1 MTAASAKSIVIA
13 GGGAIGLTGAL
24 VLARAGYG
32 VVLVDPA
39 ARGANASGVAAGMLA
54 PAFESV
60 LDPAS
65 KGLFALLKAGRDA
78 WLNLLPQDGS
88 SPSGLSQPGAL
99 WVPTSSDITTEAMAE
114 RFKAIGAQF
123 EIVTASVARTLSPG
137 LDPKGAACLFTEE
150 DWCLD
155 VTVVTKRLY
164 QEATRLGVQFIT
176 ASVTDFSPGTATLSD
191 GRQIHAGHLII
202 AAGLGR
208 GMASLAP
215 ELACL
220 SPIKGQILFFEGAG
234 PRQGPAIRSAGG
246 YVVARACGV
255 MVGATMEFGLED
267 LTPDAV
273 IAERLRRVGASLY
286 PDLAGATAQH
296 RVGVRAATPD
306 GLPLVG
312 PSRAAGVIL
321 ACGARRNGWLLA
333 ALVAKTL
340 AAQLSN
346 ESHEPFATQMDP
358 RRFEMA

>member
-1 MTAASAKSIVIA
+1 MRAASAKSIVIA
-13 GGGAIGLTGAL
+13 GGGAIGLACAL

-39 ARGANASGVAAGMLA
+39 ERGANASGVAAGMLA

-65 KGLFALLKAGRDA
+65 KGLFGLLSTGRDA
-78 WLNLLPQDGS
+78 WLDLLTHEGGG
-88 SPSGLSQPGAL
+88 PSGLSQRGAL
-99 WVPTSSDITTEAMAE
+99 WVPTPSGVGTKAMADS
-114 RFKAIGAQF
+114 FDTIGAQF
-123 EIVTASVARTLSPG
+123 EILTAAAAQALSPG
-137 LDPKGAACLFTEE
+137 LDPKGEACLFTQE

-155 VTVVTKRLY
+155 VTVVTQRLY
-164 QEATRLGVQFIT
+164 QETVRLGVQFIA

-191 GRQIHAGHLII
+191 GRQIQADHLVI

-208 GMASLAP
+208 TMASLAP

-234 PRQGPAIRSAGG
+234 PRLGPVIRSAGG
-246 YVVARACGV
+246 YVVARASGA
-255 MVGATMEFGLED
+255 MVGATMEFGLDD

-273 IAERLRRVGASLY
+273 IGKRLRGAGVGLY
-286 PDLAGATAQH
+286 PNLATATAHH

-312 PSRAAGVIL
+312 PSRTSGVIL

-333 ALVAKTL
+333 AMVAKTV
-340 AAQLSN
+340 AAQLLN
-346 ESHEPFATQMDP
+346 DALEPFATQMDP
-358 RRFEMA
+358 RRFDIA

>member
-1 MTAASAKSIVIA
+1 MIA
-13 GGGAIGLTGAL
+13 GGGAIGLASAL
-24 VLARAGYG
+24 VLARSGYS
-32 VVLVDPA
+32 VVLADPVR
-39 ARGANASGVAAGMLA
+39 RGANASGVAAGMLA

-65 KGLFALLKAGRDA
+65 KGLFELLRAGRDA
-78 WLNLLPQDGS
+78 WLGLLPQEVGG
-88 SPSGLSQPGAL
+88 PSGLSQPGAL
-99 WVPTSSDITTEAMAE
+99 WVPSPSGISTDAMA
-114 RFKAIGAQF
+114 RSFNAIGAQF
-123 EIVTASVARTLSPG
+123 EILTAPEAQALSPG
-137 LDPKGAACLFTEE
+137 LDPKGAACLLTQE

-155 VTVVTKRLY
+155 VTVVTQRLY
-164 QEATRLGVQFIT
+164 QEATRFGVQFIA

-191 GRQIHAGHLII
+191 GRQIQADHLII

-208 GMASLAP
+208 TMASLAP

-246 YVVARACGV
+246 YVVPRAAGA

-273 IAERLRRVGASLY
+273 IGERLTRTGVSLY
-286 PDLAGATAQH
+286 PNLATATPQH
-296 RVGVRAATPD
+296 WTGVRAATPD

-312 PSRAAGVIL
+312 SSRAAGVIL

-333 ALVAKTL
+333 ALVAKSVVAQILNEALDPL
-340 AAQLSN
+340 AI
-346 ESHEPFATQMDP
+346 QMAP
-358 RRFEMA
+358 RRFDMA